1 MRRIIFITAILLTF
15 FSMIQSG
22 IQPGAVGTGKT
33 VMFMPFVDD
42 SGYRGPWLLRYE
54 IPAMLGDMIGDAY
67 YTVVPMD
74 SVRANMEKPRK
85 KSTFHNVINIFRNN
99 KERQKV
105 LTDNEVCSIA
115 RKLGADIAITGTVD
129 DYTFKRIGGGEVLIG
144 GYKYYN
150 AKVSLD
156 QVKILNVSTGRQI
169 GKLIHAEEAKSEKGL
184 GLELFGKERRRDYE
198 FYSLDSLDFG
208 SKRFLGTLMGQATV
222 EALNKVNKE
231 IRAVITL
238 PDTNWYSFKKFRIL
252 LIENGVVTINAG
264 SLDGVKPGDQFRV
277 YTSDSGTPVGKI
289 NVTTVWSERISK
301 AEILDG
307 KDEIRVNDVIM
318 PDLNR

>member
-1 MRRIIFITAILLTF
+1 MRRLIFIITIFITF
-15 FSMIQSG
+15 FAV

-33 VMFMPFVDD
+33 VLFMPFYDD

-54 IPAMLGDMIGDAY
+54 IPIMLGDMIGDSY
-67 YTVVPMD
+67 YTVVSMD
-74 SVRANMEKPRK
+74 SVRARMEKPRK
-85 KSTFHNVINIFRNN
+85 KSLFFRFINVFMNQ
-99 KERQKV
+99 KERQRV
-105 LTDNEVCSIA
+105 LSDTEVCSIA
-115 RKLGADIAITGTVD
+115 RQLGADIAVVGTID
-129 DYTFKRIGGGEVLIG
+129 DYTYKRIGGGEPFVG
-144 GYKYYN
+144 GYKYFN
-150 AKVSLD
+150 AKVVLD
-156 QVKILNVSTGRQI
+156 QVKILNVATGRQL
-169 GKLIHAEEAKSEKGL
+169 GKLIHGEDSKSEKGL

-238 PDTNWYSFKKFRIL
+238 PDTNWYSYKKFRVL
-252 LIENGVVTINAG
+252 LIESGVVTINAG
-264 SLDGVKPGDQFRV
+264 SLDGVKPGDRFRV

-289 NVTTVWSERISK
+289 NVTTVWSERTSK

-318 PDLNR
+318 PDLGQ